1 MGFEIVSREDMGYLA
16 QQSTGNLNIILAS
29 MTALMNDTDDKVAMI
44 ENQNWF
50 QRMCRTVSGKNRMT
64 QSEIQQNHD
73 KINMYMSQAM
83 KELFEQQ
90 CIDHQIIMSLG
101 NQLNGLYAEHLNLK
115 KMLGAFVSKLNEK
128 IESIDNFHML
138 NTEIE
143 QGVYSNDAPLVAICK
158 IISQLDKRCIQD
170 YRKMSILLRSMEI
183 KGILS
188 DEQVSLVDYLMDIA
202 NIPIDDAGTIYIELG
217 GLHGNFIARI
227 IMSLIENYHFL
238 PDIARK
244 LKNKKSIIID
254 LIASE
259 QLDANVTISI
269 NDVYND
275 FINSKINMI
284 NGLIPTSEIKQSE
297 ELEEAET
304 LFLNCKLDEAFE
316 KFKILAEVENGR
328 AMYFLGEYYAQ
339 GYGSVIIDEDKSKY
353 CCEKGKEKGDI
364 LSTLNLAYY
373 FPNDSI
379 ERGELFNNTFQD
391 VLSLAKSGDIFAQN
405 EVAYLYASGYGC
417 DKDEDEELK
426 WLIESANNGFW
437 RSMWEL
443 GNIYYNKENYA
454 ESVKWYKRSAD
465 IGFSWAQ
472 NNLGNC
478 YYDGEGVDQD
488 YIEAAK
494 WYRKAADQN
503 YNWGQYNLAN
513 CYYNGDGVTQSYTEA
528 VKMYLKSA
536 QQGNSEAQNSLG
548 TCYYNGDG
556 INQDYAEAINWYQ
569 KAADQ
574 NYGWGQYNLA
584 HMYYNG
590 YGVMINY
597 VKAFELYS
605 KAAENGIGDAANMI
619 CCMYYNGYSVP
630 RDNNLEF
637 EWAKKSADM
646 GSAAGMNN
654 LGNCYYSGRGT
665 TVNYELAKKWYT
677 EAANRGNSYAE
688 ESLKKM

>member
-1 MGFEIVSREDMGYLA
+1 MSFESVSREDMGYLS

-29 MTALMNDTDDKVAMI
+29 MTALMNDTDAKVAMI
-44 ENQNWF
+44 ENQTWF
-50 QRMCRTVSGKNRMT
+50 QRMCQTVSGKNKMT

-90 CIDHQIIMSLG
+90 CIDRQIIMSLG
-101 NQLNGLYAEHLNLK
+101 NQLNELYAEHLNLK

-143 QGVYSNDAPLVAICK
+143 QGVYSIYAPIVAVCK

-170 YRKMSILLRSMEI
+170 YRKMSILLRSMDI

-188 DEQVSLVDYLMDIA
+188 DEQVSLVDYLIDIA
-202 NIPIDDAGTIYIELG
+202 NIPTDDAGTIYIELG

-238 PDIARK
+238 PDMARK
-244 LKNKKSIIID
+244 LKNKQSIIND

-259 QLDANVTISI
+259 HIDTNITISI
-269 NDVYND
+269 NEVYND
-275 FINSKINMI
+275 FINSKITMI

-304 LFLNCKLDEAFE
+304 LFLNYKLDEAFE

-328 AMYFLGEYYAQ
+328 AMFFLGEYYAQ
-339 GYGSVIIDEDKSKY
+339 GYGSIIIDRDKRKY
-353 CCEKGKEKGDI
+353 WREKGKEKGDI
-364 LSTLNLAYY
+364 LSTLNLAYCL
-373 FPNDSI
+373 PNDSI
-379 ERGELFNNTFQD
+379 EREGLFNNTFQD
-391 VLSLAKSGDIFAQN
+391 VLSLAKSGDIIAQN
-405 EVAYLYASGYGC
+405 EVADLYASGYGC

-437 RSMWEL
+437 RSMDKL
-443 GNIYYNKENYA
+443 GNIYYNKENYV
-454 ESVKWYKRSAD
+454 ESIKWYKRSAD

-478 YYDGEGVDQD
+478 YYNGKGVDQD
-488 YIEAAK
+488 YTEAAK

-503 YNWGQYNLAN
+503 HNWGQYNLAN
-513 CYYNGDGVTQSYTEA
+513 CYYNGNGVTQSYTEA

-548 TCYYNGDG
+548 NCYYNGNG
-556 INQDYAEAINWYQ
+556 VNQDYAEAIKWYQ
-569 KAADQ
+569 KSADQ

-584 HMYYNG
+584 NMYYNG
-590 YGVMINY
+590 YGVVINY

-665 TVNYELAKKWYT
+665 PVNYELAKKWYT

>member
-1 MGFEIVSREDMGYLA
+1 MSFEIVSREDMGYLA

-29 MTALMNDTDDKVAMI
+29 MTALMNDTDAKVAMI
-44 ENQNWF
+44 ENQTWF
-50 QRMCRTVSGKNRMT
+50 QRMCRTVSGKNKMT

-90 CIDHQIIMSLG
+90 CIDRQIIMSLG
-101 NQLNGLYAEHLNLK
+101 NQMNGLYAEHLQLK
-115 KMLGAFVSKLNEK
+115 KMLGAFVTKLNEK

-143 QGVYSNDAPLVAICK
+143 QGVYSNDAPIVAICK

-202 NIPIDDAGTIYIELG
+202 NIPTDDVGTIYIELG
-217 GLHGNFIARI
+217 GLHGNFMARI
-227 IMSLIENYHFL
+227 IMILIENYHLL
-238 PDIARK
+238 PDMARK
-244 LKNKKSIIID
+244 LKNKKSIITD
-254 LIASE
+254 LIVNE
-259 QLDANVTISI
+259 QLDTNTTISI

-284 NGLIPTSEIKQSE
+284 NTLIPTSEIKQSE
-297 ELEEAET
+297 ELEEAEK
-304 LFLNCKLDEAFE
+304 LYLNYKLDEAFE
-316 KFKILAEVENGR
+316 KFKILAEAENGR

-339 GYGSVIIDEDKSKY
+339 GYGSIIIDRDKQKY
-353 CCEKGKEKGDI
+353 WREKGKEKGDI
-364 LSTLNLAYY
+364 LSTLNLAYCL
-373 FPNDSI
+373 PNDSI
-379 ERGELFNNTFQD
+379 EREEIFNNTFQD
-391 VLSLAKSGDIFAQN
+391 VLSLAKSGDIIAQN
-405 EVAYLYASGYGC
+405 EVSDLYAYGHGC

-437 RSMWEL
+437 GSMNKL
-443 GNIYYNKENYA
+443 GNIYYNKENYV

-465 IGFSWAQ
+465 IGYSCAQ

-478 YYDGEGVDQD
+478 YYNGKGVNQD
-488 YIEAAK
+488 YIEATK
-494 WYRKAADQN
+494 WYRKSADQN

-513 CYYNGDGVTQSYTEA
+513 CYYNGNGVTQSYTEA
-528 VKMYLKSA
+528 VKMYVKLA
-536 QQGNSEAQNSLG
+536 QQGNSEAQNALG
-548 TCYYNGDG
+548 VCYYNGDG
-556 INQDYAEAINWYQ
+556 VNQDYTEAIKWYQ
-569 KAADQ
+569 KSADQ

-584 HMYYNG
+584 NMYYYG
-590 YGVMINY
+590 HGVMINY
-597 VKAFELYS
+597 VKAFELYN
-605 KAAENGIGDAANMI
+605 KAAENNIGDAANMI

-630 RDNNLEF
+630 IDNNLEF

-665 TVNYELAKKWYT
+665 PVNYELAKKWYT

-688 ESLKKM
+688 ENLKKM